1 MERASPILNVASLG
15 ALGKIVKLIPVKFV
29 VGLAVVGVIAAIGFF
44 ALKLRNPAPQ
54 AGTIPTVAADENSIL
69 FCWWNVENLFDDKED
84 KRNSIDKE
92 YDEPFAENEK
102 LRNLKF
108 DRIASALMKMNDG
121 KGPDVIAIC
130 EVESV
135 RAADLLRGVLNKKL
149 DESKA
154 DKKLQYKDVVMRN
167 LDAGRHIA
175 PAIISR
181 VNVAPA
187 LTKMHG
193 NRLRI
198 LEGHLYVNGHDLCII
213 ASHWTSQ
220 LKQRDGSDGDA
231 GRDKYANGIYEVFR
245 AAAKK
250 NVDTDFLVCGD
261 FNDTPEAQP
270 IVKNLGAIGDKN
282 KVKPTDNEPYF
293 LDLLTGKDPAKF
305 GTIFYNGKPLIYDH
319 ICVSPGLLDNKGWSV
334 DPDSVRTETAG
345 LMRKGAT
352 RREPWRFGNPG
363 HDMKDDDRGF
373 SDHFPVTVRLKVAP
387 PKGKE

>member
-1 MERASPILNVASLG
+1 MERTSPVLNAASIN
-15 ALGKIVKLIPVKFV
+15 ALGRILKLIPAKILI
-29 VGLAVVGVIAAIGFF
+29 GLAVVGVIAAIGFF
-44 ALKLRNPAPQ
+44 AIKFRNPAPQ
-54 AGTIPTVAADENSIL
+54 AGTVPTAAADENSIL
-69 FCWWNVENLFDDKED
+69 FCWWNVENLFDDHED

-92 YDEPFAENEK
+92 YDVPFAENEH
-102 LRNLKF
+102 LRNLKY
-108 DRIASALMKMNDG
+108 DRIATALMKMNDG
-121 KGPDVIAIC
+121 KGPDVITLA

-135 RAADLLRGVLNKKL
+135 RAADLLRATLNKKL
-149 DESKA
+149 DDAKA

-231 GRDKYANGIYEVFR
+231 GRDKYANSIYEVFR

-250 NVDTDFLVCGD
+250 NPDCDFLVCGD
-261 FNDTPEAQP
+261 FNDTPDALP
-270 IVKNLGAIGDKN
+270 VVKNLGAIGDKE
-282 KVKPTDNEPYF
+282 KVKSTVEEPYF
-293 LDLLTGKDPAKF
+293 LDLLTGKEASKF

-319 ICVSPGLLDNKGWSV
+319 ICVSRGLLDDKGWSA
-334 DPDSVRTETAG
+334 DPDSVHTETAG
-345 LMRKGAT
+345 LIRKGAT

-363 HDMKDDDRGF
+363 HEMKDDDRGF

-387 PKGKE
+387 P